1 MCQASEG
8 KYKLKWDDG
17 DVRIY
22 EKNGLN
28 CVCFFALITAHNVYT
43 SLITAK
49 ILTQKRPLDAED
61 CAGSRLAERQEGPC
75 QNCASLVG

>member
-1 MCQASEG
+1 LKGLYKDTGKWYGGVIVCQASEG

-22 EKNGLN
+22 EKNRLT
-28 CVCFFALITAHNVYT
+28 CFFALITAHYLYI

-49 ILTQKRPLDAED
+49 ILTQKKTEMREK
-61 CAGSRLAERQEGPC
+61 
-75 QNCASLVG
+75 